1 MLKMFHYTKF
11 LYNSTRKNGIKKT
24 FGKLF
29 AKYSPC
35 AQRKYQ
41 MQYEQFVKKIS
52 VNAKLAVIFAGII
65 YEKDMNQR
73 SINCAKYLV
82 CKGYTVLFTLWQWSP
97 NYVVDDAFN
106 EVDRKTFCI
115 PLYSLDLSQLTFV
128 KETIGVCTI
137 VNPMITELIQQ
148 IKQLGGKTYYDI
160 YDTWEG
166 LKGVGFADWYP
177 GRAGEEQLITIV
189 DKVSA
194 VTKSLADKFREV
206 RKDIIV
212 SPNGFDIDV
221 VGKHNR
227 NIVKPIKDEI
237 VIGYFGHL
245 TSQWINW
252 QFVFN
257 LAKINKVRVE
267 IIGNGELPPLL
278 AEFKRYN
285 IKFYGQIPA
294 NKLYYYIQSWHFG
307 LVPFITSQ
315 ISVAVDPIKVYEY
328 LYYGLTCLV
337 TGIPHLQD
345 CPNTLFFND
354 ADELSYQYLA
364 DNHNFSNSEC
374 VDKFLETNTWD
385 KQFDKLFVM
394 SKD

>member
-1 MLKMFHYTKF
+1 MQKILNYSKV
-11 LYNSTRKNGIKKT
+11 LYYSARRNGIKKT

-29 AKYSPC
+29 AEYNPC
-35 AQRKYQ
+35 VQRKYKI
-41 MQYEQFVKKIS
+41 QYEQFVKSISANTKIAILFTG
-52 VNAKLAVIFAGII
+52 VL

-82 CKGYTVLFTLWQWSP
+82 SKGYTVLFILWRWSP
-97 NYVVDDAFN
+97 NHVVDDAFN
-106 EVDRKTFCI
+106 EVDRRTFCI

-128 KETIGVCTI
+128 EEIIGVCNV
-137 VNPMITELIQQ
+137 VNPVLTELIQQ
-148 IKQLGGKTYYDI
+148 IKQLGGKTFYDI
-160 YDTWEG
+160 HDDWEG
-166 LKGVGFADWYP
+166 FKRVGFADWYS
-177 GRAGEEQLITIV
+177 GLADEEQLIKIT
-189 DKVSA
+189 DRVSA
-194 VTKSLADKFREV
+194 VTKSLADKFKEV

-212 SPNGFDIDV
+212 SPNGFSIDV

-227 NIVKPIKDEI
+227 NIIRPIKDEI

-245 TSQWINW
+245 TSKWINW
-252 QFVFN
+252 PFVFN

-267 IIGNGELPPLL
+267 IIGIGELPPLV
-278 AEFKRYN
+278 AEFERHGIMFHGK
-285 IKFYGQIPA
+285 IPA
-294 NKLYYYIQSWHFG
+294 NELYLYAKNWHFG

-315 ISVAVDPIKVYEY
+315 ISVAADPVKIYEY

-337 TGIPHLQD
+337 TGLPHLQG
-345 CPNTLFFND
+345 CPNTLYFND
-354 ADELSYQYLA
+354 TDELSYKYLA

-374 VDKFLETNTWD
+374 VDKFLETNAWD

>member
-1 MLKMFHYTKF
+1 MLKMFHYPKI
-11 LYNSTRKNGIKKT
+11 LYNSMRKDGIKKT

-29 AKYSPC
+29 TKYSPC

-52 VNAKLAVIFAGII
+52 VNAKLAIFFAGAL

-82 CKGYTVLFTLWQWSP
+82 SKGYTVLFILWQWSP
-97 NYVVDDAFN
+97 NHVVWGAFT

-128 KETIGVCTI
+128 KEIIGVCTI
-137 VNPMITELIQQ
+137 VSPILTELIQQ

-160 YDTWEG
+160 YDDWGEF
-166 LKGVGFADWYP
+166 KRIGFAEWYP
-177 GRAGEEQLITIV
+177 GRAGEEQLITIA

-245 TSQWINW
+245 TSPWINW

-267 IIGNGELPPLL
+267 IIGNGERPPLL
-278 AEFKRYN
+278 AEFKRYG
-285 IKFYGQIPA
+285 IKFHGHIPA
-294 NKLYYYIQSWHFG
+294 NELHYYAKSWHFG

-337 TGIPHLQD
+337 TGIPHLQG
-345 CPNTLFFND
+345 CPNTLYFND
-354 ADELSYQYLA
+354 VDKLSYKYLA
-364 DNHNFSNSEC
+364 DNHNFSNSKC